1 MNIRLAE
8 VKDIK
13 QLIRMRWDFTIE
25 YDESQ
30 KIKQTSFNDF

>member
-25 YDESQ
+25 HDETKSVE
-30 KIKQTSFNDF
+30 KTP

>member
-25 YDESQ
+25 YDES
-30 KIKQTSFNDF
+30 KICASFDDF